1 MLLCGRNFL
10 SLELL
15 TPISETLLLISGD
28 KWMYCGWGNN
38 MILSSDFAFFKP
50 LRIETLDEYF
60 LKSVSIFYTDLSV
73 IEENRQLSLS
83 TEKESVL

>member
-15 TPISETLLLISGD
+15 TSISETLLLISGD

-38 MILSSDFAFFKP
+38 MILPSYFVFFKP
-50 LRIETLDEYF
+50 LKIEALDKYF
-60 LKSVSIFYTDLSV
+60 LKSVLMFYADLSV
-73 IEENRQLSLS
+73 IEENRKLSLS
-83 TEKESVL
+83 TEKESAL

>member
-1 MLLCGRNFL
+1 M
-10 SLELL
+10 
-15 TPISETLLLISGD
+15 SGD

-38 MILSSDFAFFKP
+38 MILSSDFAFFNP
-50 LRIETLDEYF
+50 LRIETLDKHF

-83 TEKESVL
+83 TEKESAL

>member
-15 TPISETLLLISGD
+15 TSISETLLLISGA
-28 KWMYCGWGNN
+28 KWMYCGLGNN

-50 LRIETLDEYF
+50 LRIETLDKHF
-60 LKSVSIFYTDLSV
+60 LKSVLMFCPGLSIL
-73 IEENRQLSLS
+73 EENRKLSLS
-83 TEKESVL
+83 TEKESAL